1 MYSSFQ
7 IAKHYVESALDY
19 SKDILIGEGHQG
31 PFDHLLKL
39 KNYSLNQCM
48 PRPFDPSSLL
58 LYAVTDS
65 KMNKKWGRSISD
77 AVQAAIEGGATIVQ
91 LRFDLKAPAPFS
103 SIKTTVGKAQHK
115 YMYKFMIQKYVKIYS
130 NNGMDE
136 LF

>member
-1 MYSSFQ
+1 MLLRLVRSMSLFLSVFLVLHLPLCQRSSASSLLYFSFQ
-7 IAKHYVESALDY
+7 RAKQYVESALDY

-39 KNYSLNQCM
+39 KNNALNQRVS
-48 PRPFDPSSLL
+48 RPFDPNSLL

-65 KMNKKWGRSISD
+65 NMNKKWGRSISD

-103 SIKTTVGKAQHK
+103 S
-115 YMYKFMIQKYVKIYS
+115 
-130 NNGMDE
+130 
-136 LF
+136 